1 MPQLVELAG
10 SRRLHHMGAPV
21 GAPDPATPVT
31 IGLYLKD
38 PSEPVHEPGSADD
51 FAALDRPMT
60 RAQLTEKRRAQ
71 FAEPAQLALQFA
83 ERHGLE
89 VAEID
94 LAKRRIRLRG
104 TIGRIAAAF
113 VTRLAAYEVG
123 ALRYRSNVDPLQ
135 MPHELAPWIC
145 GVLGLDTRPQL
156 HRRPRLPRQPR
167 PFLLDVPA
175 VTSNDGFWPTEVAR
189 LYGIAA
195 PSLGAGQC
203 IAIIAPRGG
212 YLADDLRLAA
222 EQMGFVRPEVEEVSI
237 DNGRNRFSG
246 GGEAD
251 QELALDLQVAAAVA
265 PAARLAVYFTDDS
278 EQGLADAVLA
288 AVHDETHAPSVISIS
303 WGLAELSWTKF
314 PLEIFNGALADAVR
328 LGVIVTAAA
337 GDMLATD
344 AVDDDQVHVNYPA
357 SSPYVLGCG
366 GTRFSLATD
375 AKSISDEVVWK
386 EGDRGTGGGVSDL
399 FDVPDYQQAAG
410 VPPSVSTGKLGRGVP
425 DVAGSAAFANGY
437 RIFVNRQQIVQAG
450 TSAVAPLWAGLIALI
465 NAQRGSNIRRIHPA
479 LYGDPACCRGVLQG
493 DNKAGTLS
501 YSAGPGWN
509 PCAGLGVPIG
519 ASILSKMTAVA

>member
-1 MPQLVELAG
+1 MPELVELAG
-10 SRRLHHMGAPV
+10 SRRLHHLGAPV

-38 PSEPVHEPGSADD
+38 PSEPVHKPGSADD

-60 RAQLTEKRRAQ
+60 RAQLADGRAAQ
-71 FAEPAQLALQFA
+71 FAEPARRALQFA
-83 ERHGLE
+83 ERAGLE

-104 TIGRIAAAF
+104 PIGRMAAAF
-113 VTRLAAYEVG
+113 VTRLVTYEVG
-123 ALRYRSNVDPLQ
+123 ALRYRSHADPLQ
-135 MPHELAPWIC
+135 MPQDLAPWIC

-156 HRRPRLPRQPR
+156 RRHSRLPRQPR
-167 PFLLDVPA
+167 PFALDVPVA
-175 VTSNDGFWPTEVAR
+175 AANGGFWPADVAR

-195 PSLGAGQC
+195 PSRGAGQC

-222 EQMGFVRPEVEEVSI
+222 VQMGFAPPEVVEVNV

-251 QELALDLQVAAAVA
+251 QELALDLQVAAAA
-265 PAARLAVYFTDDS
+265 SPAARLAVYFTDDS

-288 AVHDETHAPSVISIS
+288 AVHDQTHAPSVISIS
-303 WGLAELSWTKF
+303 WGVAERSWTEF
-314 PLEIFNGALADAVR
+314 PLKIFNGALADAVQ

-344 AVDDDQVHVNYPA
+344 AVDDDQVHVSYPA
-357 SSPYVLGCG
+357 SSPYVLSCG
-366 GTRFSLATD
+366 GTRFTLAANT
-375 AKSISDEVVWK
+375 ASISDEIVWK
-386 EGDRGTGGGVSDL
+386 EGDLGTGGGVSDL
-399 FDVPDYQQAAG
+399 FAVPDYQQAAG
-410 VPPSVSTGKLGRGVP
+410 VPPSVSTGKPGRGVP

-437 RIFVNRQQIVQAG
+437 RVFVNRRQIVQAG
-450 TSAVAPLWAGLIALI
+450 TSAVAPLWAGLIALV
-465 NAQRGSNIRRIHPA
+465 NAERGSNVRRMHPA
-479 LYGDPACCRGVLQG
+479 LYGDPACCRGILQG
-493 DNKAGTLS
+493 DNKAGPLG

-509 PCAGLGVPIG
+509 PCTGLGVPIG